1 MQFCI
6 LLVTRAAQV
15 FIIHMMSR
23 PLKTSHYF
31 PLSLHTRN
39 IFGTLQTFCKT
50 ETHKKLEHTGC
61 AQHKRETYIFK
72 NFRTYI
78 KRNYLRN
85 KKQFSSSFKRRKNT
99 ERGLT
104 HRDHFTSCSSDCR
117 TLQFAARFIIS
128 CRGV

>member
-15 FIIHMMSR
+15 FIIQTMSR

-31 PLSLHTRN
+31 LLSLHTRN
-39 IFGTLQTFCKT
+39 IFGTVQTFCKT

-72 NFRTYI
+72 NFRTYT

-85 KKQFSSSFKRRKNT
+85 NSSSDKK
-99 ERGLT
+99 GVLT

-117 TLQFAARFIIS
+117 TLQFAAEARFIIS
-128 CRGV
+128 CSRGV